1 MCGEMVTDVKSFFY
15 ARFLSMGGEL
25 NEMVVKIKKK
35 T

>member
-15 ARFLSMGGEL
+15 AEFLSMGGKL

>member
-1 MCGEMVTDVKSFFY
+1 MCGEMLTDGKSFFY
-15 ARFLSMGGEL
+15 AGFLSMEGEL